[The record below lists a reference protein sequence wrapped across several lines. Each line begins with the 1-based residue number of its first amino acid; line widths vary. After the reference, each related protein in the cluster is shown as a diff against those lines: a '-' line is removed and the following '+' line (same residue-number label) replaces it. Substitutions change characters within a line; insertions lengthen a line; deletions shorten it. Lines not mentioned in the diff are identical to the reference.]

1 MKLAEEYKMLYEKIL
16 AEHRAVF
23 ERQSIDQLQDFIDVI
38 SNTKKIFV
46 IGVGRE
52 GIAAKAFA
60 MRLMHLGKEVH
71 WIWDDTTPGMH
82 EGDLLIAVNG
92 SGNIGHINF
101 VIERALA
108 AQTTVAV
115 VTGSPS
121 GKAASQLAHK
131 VLFVPAAVY
140 LGVDPVV
147 ESIQPM
153 GNLFEQHLF
162 LLFDIIIMLL
172 QQRLNITHSE
182 MAARHRNIE

>member
-1 MKLAEEYKMLYEKIL
+1 MSVEEEYKYIYSQLLE
-16 AEHRAVF
+16 EHLHVF
-23 ERQSIDQLQDFIDVI
+23 ERQNLDQLQQFMNLICD
-38 SNTKKIFV
+38 SARIFV
-46 IGVGRE
+46 MGVGRE
-52 GIAAKAFA
+52 GIAARGFA

-82 EGDLLIAVNG
+82 ENDLFIAVNG

-108 AQTTVAV
+108 TGATVVA

-121 GKAASQLAHK
+121 GKAFHLAGHM
-131 VLFVPAAVY
+131 LFVPAAVY
-140 LGVDPVV
+140 LGTDPVV
-147 ESIQPM
+147 DSIQPM

-172 QQRLNITHSE
+172 EKQLHLSHKDMI
-182 MAARHRNIE
+182 ARHRNIE